1 MENWREFFEGKQL
14 KRDPSERML
23 GGVCAGLAKYVGG
36 DVVAWRLLVAVLAI
50 VFTVPTLIIYIIW
63 CIAVPADKEVTP
75 KSRNGCL
82 LTLLV
87 LLVAGPVLVMLLPLL
102 LSVPLLLG
110 LVGWGIHA
118 ALWDGIM
125 DNMTTL
131 MQPVGTMLVVYVICA
146 AVMTVLLVMLMS
158 RLTKGERK
166 GTRTLA
172 VLLLLIPLLTIM
184 SVWSIAVTKS
194 VKYWIKN
201 LPVEAVEWD
210 DDYEGDEESFDSIT
224 DDDNYLKSW
233 GWNLIS
239 NNSSRSTAIGEYYNG
254 MRDYR
259 YLEAHKEKGK
269 LIYTVEH
276 CDSTLEGGVYK
287 LQAAVRADG
296 RGACLYVRIGTSAAT
311 PDAKPSFE
319 RMMPIPDTGDDG
331 GYMPDWTGDAKGWTL
346 LTISDIPLKAGQT
359 IYYGITTDPQL
370 TQAKNSLDWFSA
382 CDFEL
387 IKD

>member
-1 MENWREFFEGKQL
+1 MDNWKDFFEGKQL

-50 VFTVPTLIIYIIW
+50 VFTIPTLIIYIIW
-63 CIAVPADKEVTP
+63 CIVVPADKEVTP

-87 LLVAGPVLVMLLPLL
+87 ALVAAPVLIMLLPLL

-118 ALWDGIM
+118 AMWDGIM
-125 DNMTTL
+125 DNMSAL
-131 MQPVGTMLVVYVICA
+131 MQPVGTMLGVYIVCA
-146 AVMTVLLVMLMS
+146 IVMTVLLVMLMS

-166 GTRTLA
+166 GVRTLI
-172 VLLLLIPLLTIM
+172 VLLLLIPILTVM

-194 VKYWIKN
+194 VKHWIQN
-201 LPVEAVEWD
+201 LPVETVEWD
-210 DDYEGDEESFDSIT
+210 DDYEGDEESFDSVA
-224 DDDNYLKSW
+224 DDENYLKSW

-239 NNSSRSTAIGEYYNG
+239 NNAPRSTATGDYYNG

-259 YLEAHKEKGK
+259 YLEAHRDKDK
-269 LIYTVEH
+269 LIYTVER

-296 RGACLYVRIGTSAAT
+296 HGAFLYVRIGASAAT

-319 RMMPIPDTGDDG
+319 RMMPIPDTGDEG
-331 GYMPDWTGDAKGWTL
+331 GYIPEWTGDAKGWTL

-359 IYYGITTDPQL
+359 IYYGITTDSQL
-370 TQAKNSLDWFSA
+370 TQAKNTLDWFSA

-387 IKD
+387 IRD